1 MKEKAKELVDKFLNL
16 KNKGA
21 KVRNLDVY
29 QIKQCALIC
38 VDEIMKAS
46 EVFDDYRRSETEF
59 WQGVKEEI
67 KKL

>member
-1 MKEKAKELVDKFLNL
+1 MKEKAKELVNQFL
-16 KNKGA
+16 KTGMMIRQA
-21 KVRNLDVY
+21 
-29 QIKQCALIC
+29 KQCALIC

-67 KKL
+67 NEL